1 MFGSSERVESSV
13 SFVVLSYEGPRK
25 IGKANAHTHTHTP
38 PHPPPPPIMTILHVI
53 ITFPL

>member
-1 MFGSSERVESSV
+1 MFGSLERVESSV

-25 IGKANAHTHTHTP
+25 IGKTNAHTHIHTP
-38 PHPPPPPIMTILHVI
+38 PHPHTILHVI